1 MQSVRL
7 KKSFPSTFPLTF
19 LRSARSRLSLN
30 LASAFLIL
38 LSWAVPCRAQDTT
51 AAPATTTQKYDVG
64 LSGFYQVTGAA
75 NGNFI
80 RDDTT
85 ESGGGMV
92 SFRRPWRPWAGYEVN
107 VGYTK
112 FFESYNKNTVKVENN
127 VTDVSFSYLFQSPSV
142 YGVQPYFS
150 LGGGII
156 VFSPISGTLTDVNS
170 PATKSLPSQLLPE
183 FAANFGLN
191 YPIFSRLGVR
201 GGMRVL
207 EYKTPDF
214 HQFSIDTK
222 TLRTTL
228 EPNLGVYYRF

>member
-7 KKSFPSTFPLTF
+7 KKSLPFPLTF
-19 LRSARSRLSLN
+19 LIAIF
-30 LASAFLIL
+30 AV

-51 AAPATTTQKYDVG
+51 APATTSQKYDVG
-64 LSGFYQVTGAA
+64 VSGFYQVTGAA

-85 ESGGGMV
+85 ESGGGMF
-92 SFRRPWRPWAGYEVN
+92 SFRQPWRPWAGYEAN

-112 FFESYNKNTVKVENN
+112 FFESYNKNVVKVESN
-127 VTDVSFSYLFQSPSV
+127 VTDFSVSYLFQSPSV
-142 YGVQPYFS
+142 FGVQPYVS
-150 LGGGII
+150 VGGGII
-156 VFSPISGTLTDVNS
+156 VFSPVSGTLTDLNS
-170 PATKSLPSQLLPE
+170 PTTKSLPSQLLPE
-183 FAANFGLN
+183 FVFNLGIN

-201 GGMRVL
+201 AGMRGL
-207 EYKTPDF
+207 KYKTPDF

-228 EPNLGVYYRF
+228 EPNIGVYYRF

>member
-7 KKSFPSTFPLTF
+7 KKSLPFPQPARSRRYLTF
-19 LRSARSRLSLN
+19 LSALLV
-30 LASAFLIL
+30 AVGV
-38 LSWAVPCRAQDTT
+38 LSWAAPCHAQDTT
-51 AAPATTTQKYDVG
+51 TAPATTQQKYDVG

-85 ESGGGMV
+85 ESGGALI
-92 SFRRPWRPWAGYEVN
+92 SFRRPWRPWVGYEAN

-112 FFESYNKNTVKVENN
+112 FFEAYNKGVVKVENN
-127 VTDVSFSYLFQSPSV
+127 VTDVSFSYLLQSPSV
-142 YGVQPYFS
+142 FGVQPYLS

-156 VFSPISGTLTDVNS
+156 VFSPISGTLTDLNS

-183 FAANFGLN
+183 FAVNFGLN

-207 EYKTPDF
+207 KYKTPDF

-228 EPNLGVYYRF
+228 EPNITVYYRF

>member
-7 KKSFPSTFPLTF
+7 KKYLSFT
-19 LRSARSRLSLN
+19 RSARSRPSLN
-30 LASAFLIL
+30 FASALL
-38 LSWAVPCRAQDTT
+38 MTVGMLSWAVPCHAQDTT
-51 AAPATTTQKYDVG
+51 TPATTREKYDVG

-85 ESGGGMV
+85 ESGGGLV
-92 SFRRPWRPWAGYEVN
+92 SFRQPWRPWTGYEAN

-127 VTDVSFSYLFQSPSV
+127 VTDVSFSYLFQSPTV
-142 YGVQPYFS
+142 FGVQPYLS
-150 LGGGII
+150 VGGGII
-156 VFSPISGTLTDVNS
+156 IFSPISGTLTDVNS
-170 PATKSLPSQLLPE
+170 PTTKSLPSQLLPE
-183 FAANFGLN
+183 FTANFGLN

-201 GGMRVL
+201 GGMRIQK
-207 EYKTPDF
+207 YKTPDF
-214 HQFSIDTK
+214 HQLSIDTK